1 MFHFSHRDK
10 VFRPPDHLGA
20 PATIRAFAETGL
32 AISLAGRPGP
42 ARVPSK
48 TNKRVRGMSS
58 TSLMDPKV
66 RETIMADPA
75 VLLDDKDIMRVLVA
89 ANERA
94 MGPNVVDL
102 RGIAMDRLEK
112 RLDRLEDTHR
122 TVVAAAYDN
131 VAGTA
136 QIHRAVL
143 RLLEP
148 QRFETFLRDLSGEV
162 TSILRVDSL
171 RLVIE
176 ADHTDEDDGIERLE
190 SVLVTEPRG
199 FVDAY
204 LRAGSSFPARPV
216 VLRPIGLASVH
227 DDGIQSEACLRLD
240 LGEDVG
246 LLALGSRDSRQFLP
260 QHGTDLLTFLGSVVE
275 RTLRRWLG

>member
-1 MFHFSHRDK
+1 
-10 VFRPPDHLGA
+10 
-20 PATIRAFAETGL
+20 
-32 AISLAGRPGP
+32 
-42 ARVPSK
+42 
-48 TNKRVRGMSS
+48 MSS
-58 TSLMDPKV
+58 SPIMDPKV
-66 RETIMADPA
+66 RESIIADPA

-94 MGPNVVDL
+94 MGPNIVDL
-102 RGIAMDRLEK
+102 RGIAMDRLEA

-122 TVVAAAYDN
+122 SVIAAAYDN

-148 QRFETFLRDLSGEV
+148 QRFETFLRDLGGDV
-162 TSILRVDSL
+162 MQILRVDSL

-176 ADHTDEDDGIERLE
+176 ADQADGDDGVERLD
-190 SVLVTEPRG
+190 SILCMEPRG

-204 LRAGSSFPARPV
+204 LRAGSGFPAKPV
-216 VLRPIGLASVH
+216 VLRQVGLASIH
-227 DDGIQSEACLRLD
+227 ADDIESEACLRLD

-246 LLALGSRDSRQFLP
+246 LLAMGSRAVSHFSP
-260 QHGTDLLTFLGSVVE
+260 QHGTDLLGFFGAVVE
-275 RTLRRWLG
+275 RALRRFIG